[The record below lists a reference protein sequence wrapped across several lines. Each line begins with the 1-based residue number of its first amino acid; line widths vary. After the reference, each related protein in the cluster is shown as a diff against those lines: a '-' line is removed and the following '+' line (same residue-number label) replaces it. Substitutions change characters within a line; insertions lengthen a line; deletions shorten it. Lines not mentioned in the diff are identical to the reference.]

1 MDKLN
6 QDSSADLSPLE
17 SPQTTLEPTTPLPSP
32 VTQQPSGQSKPD
44 SADGG
49 NSTVTPPQRDL
60 NRRLRQLFARF
71 NIYLLI
77 FLLLLILSG
86 AGGVIFYL
94 QSSRSI
100 TGNNAPSSQSLSQDT
115 LNQLSTNDI
124 NVGEPKH
131 TLNVQSNTVFGGHV
145 LVRSNLQVAGTLQVG
160 SNVAINGVRITGN
173 SVFDDAQITKSLS
186 VSGNSS
192 LQGQLSVQKSLIV
205 NGGGTFLGAVSAP
218 SIATDSL
225 QLTGNLKLTRHI
237 APGGATPSRSGG
249 AGLGG
254 GGTVSVSGSDT
265 AGSVSINTG
274 SSPGAGCFVTVTFAV
289 KFDSTPHVVIT
300 PVGSSAA
307 GLGYYINRSTSDF
320 SICTTTTPPANA
332 SLGFDYL
339 AFD

>member
-77 FLLLLILSG
+77 FFLLLILSG
-86 AGGVIFYL
+86 AGGFILYL

-124 NVGEPKH
+124 NVG
-131 TLNVQSNTVFGGHV
+131 
-145 LVRSNLQVAGTLQVG
+145 
-160 SNVAINGVRITGN
+160 
-173 SVFDDAQITKSLS
+173 
-186 VSGNSS
+186 
-192 LQGQLSVQKSLIV
+192 
-205 NGGGTFLGAVSAP
+205 
-218 SIATDSL
+218 
-225 QLTGNLKLTRHI
+225 
-237 APGGATPSRSGG
+237 
-249 AGLGG
+249 
-254 GGTVSVSGSDT
+254 
-265 AGSVSINTG
+265 
-274 SSPGAGCFVTVTFAV
+274 
-289 KFDSTPHVVIT
+289 
-300 PVGSSAA
+300 
-307 GLGYYINRSTSDF
+307 
-320 SICTTTTPPANA
+320 
-332 SLGFDYL
+332 
-339 AFD
+339 